1 MKILFPHNLPAEL
14 RLVEEA
20 DAEKLFDLI
29 DRNRQHLRR
38 WLPWL
43 DGNMSIDDTRTFIR
57 HSQEQYSSKKGFQ
70 STIWSENEIAG
81 IIGYH
86 PIDWQNRSVMIG
98 YWLGEQ
104 FQGKGIMTAACRA
117 LVNHAFHEFKL
128 HRVEIKCATGNTKSC
143 AIPERLLFTK
153 EGIIKDG
160 EWLYDHF
167 VDLVLYR
174 MLDHE
179 WKNLR

>member
-1 MKILFPHNLPAEL
+1 
-14 RLVEEA
+14 
-20 DAEKLFDLI
+20 
-29 DRNRQHLRR
+29 
-38 WLPWL
+38 
-43 DGNMSIDDTRTFIR
+43 
-57 HSQEQYSSKKGFQ
+57 
-70 STIWSENEIAG
+70 
-81 IIGYH
+81 
-86 PIDWQNRSVMIG
+86 
-98 YWLGEQ
+98 
-104 FQGKGIMTAACRA
+104 MTAACRA
-117 LVNHAFHEFKL
+117 LVNYAFHEFKL

-167 VDLVLYR
+167 VDLVIYR